1 MIKSAFADFLFLTLY
16 WGIITIIR
24 FGGEAMIHEFDAVIT
39 KVNGKNASYIT
50 PPFDIQEVY
59 GNKRVKVKATFDGI
73 PYRGSIVI
81 MGGITM
87 LGITQE
93 IRSQLNKSYDD
104 VIHVTLEKDEEDRIV
119 ELAIDIIEQLNSH
132 PKAKTFYDSLSYS
145 HKRQYVLWVES
156 SKKVETRRSRIEKM
170 VLMLENEKR
179 FS

>member
-1 MIKSAFADFLFLTLY
+1 
-16 WGIITIIR
+16 
-24 FGGEAMIHEFDAVIT
+24 
-39 KVNGKNASYIT
+39 
-50 PPFDIQEVY
+50 
-59 GNKRVKVKATFDGI
+59 
-73 PYRGSIVI
+73 

-170 VLMLENEKR
+170 VLMLETWVPVIYNDVLL
-179 FS
+179 